1 MMLTPEQHKEAAT
14 RRWVAGATVA
24 LRNKKTGKI
33 KSQKIGWSWTCLF
46 FSPFWGIPLFFR
58 KLYGSGAV
66 MLLLALLQQGRTQ
79 EQIQALRQGTHQY
92 SAAGAYVEII
102 LDLLPVVLA
111 IFFAATANRMAGR
124 KYLRHDWEF
133 AEPNS
138 ESTQMARGKWGIAA
152 PLSN

>member
-1 MMLTPEQHKEAAT
+1 MMLTPEQRKEAAT

-46 FSPFWGIPLFFR
+46 FSILFGIPLFAR
-58 KLYGSGAV
+58 RLYGWGAV
-66 MLLLALLQQGRTQ
+66 MLVLALLQRGRTQ
-79 EQIQALRQGTHQY
+79 ETVQEVRQGTYQY
-92 SAAGAYVEII
+92 SASGAYVDII
-102 LDLLPVVLA
+102 LDLLPVVVA

-133 AEPNS
+133 ASQIRRPPK
-138 ESTQMARGKWGIAA
+138 RLG
-152 PLSN
+152 